1 MASEDQADF
10 HDVVAKRD
18 TGKAL
23 LVVIE
28 GEEKWIPQSVIH
40 PDSEVFDAD
49 ENSTG
54 TLIVKRWWAEKE
66 GLL

>member
-10 HDVVAKRD
+10 HDVKVKRD

-23 LVVIE
+23 LVLIE

-40 PDSEVFDAD
+40 ADSEVYDD
-49 ENSTG
+49 NEHSEG